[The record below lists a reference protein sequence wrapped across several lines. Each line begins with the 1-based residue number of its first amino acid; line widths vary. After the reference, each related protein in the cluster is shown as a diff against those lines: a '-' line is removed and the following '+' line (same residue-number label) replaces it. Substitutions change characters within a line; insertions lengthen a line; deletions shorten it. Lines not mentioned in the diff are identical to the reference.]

1 MRPLCTRRPPRQDW
15 GLLPGR
21 GSCHGNPTTPETFVP
36 PSALSLFR
44 GPPPAAFL
52 FPALSFH
59 PSSRCTLSFAPLS
72 AYVARLAQAPT
83 AAEGKVAEARGL
95 HSWKSYDLCLGCSAP
110 GYLLRFFLGSS
121 STFFPLTSFFLSFL
135 CHFGNCAMPFHSVP

>member
-95 HSWKSYDLCLGCSAP
+95 HSWKSYDRSLPRMLRARLP
-110 GYLLRFFLGSS
+110 PTLLSRLILNLLSINFVFP
-121 STFFPLTSFFLSFL
+121 FFPLSFR
-135 CHFGNCAMPFHSVP
+135 